1 MRARFPL
8 AFCINLARRS
18 DRWALASAEFKK
30 AGIDVRRFD
39 AIDGETYPSHLLP
52 ATPPLKWPLTAGPYC
67 CLLSHLSVISLA
79 KNADLPGV
87 LIFEDDLWL
96 ADDFKVRCDAFLRE
110 VPDDWDMIYLNGR
123 VMLDRA
129 RVSTQVVRPSYV
141 YNCFAYAVSAKAYD
155 RCIAALRTKAH
166 WNDQLLAGL
175 HPQMS
180 VYMPAVPFAWQR
192 NDLISDN
199 KDKNRE
205 RNRITLDTSVAGERA
220 SLSRK
225 SSLPLGGRDS
235 GIRLPVRAP
244 SKLGPPGTPLPS
256 PPVQP
261 RSGP

>member
-155 RCIAALRTKAH
+155 RCIA
-166 WNDQLLAGL
+166 
-175 HPQMS
+175 
-180 VYMPAVPFAWQR
+180 FAWQR